1 MKSVLIMLPFLL
13 AGCTSSIKTFGPD
26 GKEAYALSCSG
37 MLKDWGDCQKE
48 AGRLCGV
55 KGYDTVSVNGESGI
69 IFSANNQSAFGNSTM
84 NRNMLIQCKK

>member
-1 MKSVLIMLPFLL
+1 MKSALLMLPFLL
-13 AGCTSSIKTFGPD
+13 VGCTSSTKTFGPD